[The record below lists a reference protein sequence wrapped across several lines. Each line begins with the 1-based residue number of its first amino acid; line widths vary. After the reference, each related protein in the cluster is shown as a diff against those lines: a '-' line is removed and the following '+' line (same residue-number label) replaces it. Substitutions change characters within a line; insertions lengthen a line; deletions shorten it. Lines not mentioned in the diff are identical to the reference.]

1 MTDTRPAVPTAEA
14 DVIVVG
20 AGPGG
25 SATAYWL
32 AQAGLDVLLIE
43 KATFPRDKVCG
54 DGFTPRG
61 VKPLIDMGIDTGLEA
76 GWIRHRGLRVYGGG
90 HRLELDWPELA
101 SYPNYGLV
109 RPRLDF
115 DELLARHA
123 QKAGAHLLEG
133 TRVDGAVLDRSGRV
147 VGVDGRGEGGN
158 PVSYRA
164 QLTIDAGGMSGT
176 VGKSLGLARRT
187 DRPMGVAM
195 RRYFTSPRTNDE
207 YIESWLELR
216 DGERLLPGYGW
227 IFGMGD
233 GTVNVGLG
241 VLNSSTAYGNT
252 DYREMLKRWLDNV
265 PAEWTLTQ
273 QTATGP
279 VRGAGLPMGFNRAPQ
294 YTRGL
299 MLVGDAAGAIN
310 PFNGEGIAYAMET
323 GKLAAEHAVQ
333 ALARPAGPH
342 REQALRSYVDS
353 LKGTYGGYYRLGN
366 IFVKLIGHP
375 EVMRLCT
382 TKGLPRPLLMKFVL
396 KLLANL
402 TDERGGDPVDR
413 VINGLTRLAPAA

>member
-1 MTDTRPAVPTAEA
+1 MPTAEA

-61 VKPLIDMGIDTGLEA
+61 VKPLIDMGIDTGPGA

-133 TRVDGAVLDRSGRV
+133 TRVDGAVLDRAGRV

-164 QLTIDAGGMSGT
+164 QLVIDAGGMSGT

-187 DRPMGVAM
+187 DRPMGVAV

-227 IFGMGD
+227 IF
-233 GTVNVGLG
+233 
-241 VLNSSTAYGNT
+241 
-252 DYREMLKRWLDNV
+252 
-265 PAEWTLTQ
+265 
-273 QTATGP
+273 
-279 VRGAGLPMGFNRAPQ
+279 
-294 YTRGL
+294 
-299 MLVGDAAGAIN
+299 
-310 PFNGEGIAYAMET
+310 
-323 GKLAAEHAVQ
+323 
-333 ALARPAGPH
+333 
-342 REQALRSYVDS
+342 
-353 LKGTYGGYYRLGN
+353 
-366 IFVKLIGHP
+366 
-375 EVMRLCT
+375 
-382 TKGLPRPLLMKFVL
+382 
-396 KLLANL
+396 
-402 TDERGGDPVDR
+402 
-413 VINGLTRLAPAA
+413 